1 MDTKKPSK
9 KPAKK
14 PTAAKGRQGPRP
26 PGGEKRWV
34 RACLELCGGSFEAPI
49 RCKTWREAFTRLEAA
64 RADFVRDTTRKA
76 GSYGAD
82 ARWAPPPTLPFG
94 AETWTR
100 REPPDALRV
109 AFERCGLLFPDLVD
123 GAGDPQTDTFPVAV
137 AVYDRDWDAV
147 EEADDGACSYVLG
160 KAGAGNAALAESL
173 YKLAAATGSKAL
185 ETLEDDDSPRL
196 VGEVRTV
203 RQLLEVGPSPVL
215 APRADLLRGRCLELM
230 VTKAIADCDA
240 FVAFCASRLTPA
252 QGLKVVR
259 DAVQSLGYNGDSLRE
274 TCADCDGAVRLAA
287 VAPEDNDGD
296 VYVVGADAVARKLRE
311 AAAAV
316 AGGGVPEFPLAFA
329 ETDVEAFLKDVL
341 RREDGALRE
350 AIRRELR
357 AAEGLPERPTPR
369 KGARVLAPWTDGTLY
384 AAKVTAVE
392 GASVSLVFDDGD
404 TRDSVAWAACEL
416 PDFLDDDAVD
426 SDEDD
431 ESDGNDDV
439 VPLGLSLS
447 DRMSLF
453 PGAGLK
459 DGSNDHEGHM
469 ACVYVA
475 PTWALLL
482 LYKTASC

>member
-1 MDTKKPSK
+1 M
-9 KPAKK
+9 
-14 PTAAKGRQGPRP
+14 
-26 PGGEKRWV
+26 
-34 RACLELCGGSFEAPI
+34 CI
-49 RCKTWREAFTRLEAA
+49 R
-64 RADFVRDTTRKA
+64 
-76 GSYGAD
+76 
-82 ARWAPPPTLPFG
+82 
-94 AETWTR
+94 
-100 REPPDALRV
+100 
-109 AFERCGLLFPDLVD
+109 
-123 GAGDPQTDTFPVAV
+123 
-137 AVYDRDWDAV
+137 
-147 EEADDGACSYVLG
+147 
-160 KAGAGNAALAESL
+160 
-173 YKLAAATGSKAL
+173 
-185 ETLEDDDSPRL
+185 DS
-196 VGEVRTV
+196 
-203 RQLLEVGPSPVL
+203 
-215 APRADLLRGRCLELM
+215 
-230 VTKAIADCDA
+230 
-240 FVAFCASRLTPA
+240 
-252 QGLKVVR
+252 
-259 DAVQSLGYNGDSLRE
+259 
-274 TCADCDGAVRLAA
+274 
-287 VAPEDNDGD
+287 
-296 VYVVGADAVARKLRE
+296 
-311 AAAAV
+311 
-316 AGGGVPEFPLAFA
+316 
-329 ETDVEAFLKDVL
+329 LKDVL

-404 TRDSVAWAACEL
+404 TRDGVAWAACEL

-453 PGAGLK
+453 GAGLK